1 MNLHPLD
8 LGIVLVYLAAMAGI
22 GFWVRA
28 NATKKLDSYYLAD
41 RNIPWWMLGLLA
53 MHNCE
58 ARCPNRMD

>member
-41 RNIPWWMLGLLA
+41 RNIPWWMLGLSG
-53 MHNCE
+53 
-58 ARCPNRMD
+58 